1 MISLAEFIHYSITIA
16 LLLLG
21 VMLLSIFPDEAE
33 FRYDEFIIEERL
45 KYLANVDP
53 NEFDEEKYEEMCR
66 ERPTYQVHD
75 TIAVKHSESYIKNI
89 VEANEKRKLQKY
101 CEAAKCKNEKKEK
114 NQYDRS

>member
-1 MISLAEFIHYSITIA
+1 MISLAEFIHYSITII
-16 LLLLG
+16 LLILG

-66 ERPTYQVHD
+66 ERPIYQVHD
-75 TIAVKHSESYIKNI
+75 TIAVKTSGI
-89 VEANEKRKLQKY
+89 VYEDIVKENEKRKLQEY
-101 CEAAKCKNEKKEK
+101 REAVKCKNE
-114 NQYDRS
+114 